1 MVEKDYKSIMNIETL
16 EIALLISLIVFSVI
30 AIESENLIRAIF
42 GLLGFIISLS
52 FIFILLYALHV
63 GIMLLLVYAGGAIA
77 LLMLVIMMTNRR
89 EE

>member
-1 MVEKDYKSIMNIETL
+1 MVGQDYKSIMNIETL

-30 AIESENLIRAIF
+30 AIESENLIRAVF

-77 LLMLVIMMTNRR
+77 LLMFVIMMTNRR

>member
-1 MVEKDYKSIMNIETL
+1 MNIEAL
-16 EIALLISLIVFSVI
+16 EVSLLISLIIFSII
-30 AIESENLIRAIF
+30 AVESESLIRAVF

-52 FIFILLYALHV
+52 IIFILLYALHV
-63 GIMLLLVYAGGAIA
+63 GLMLLLIYAGGAIA